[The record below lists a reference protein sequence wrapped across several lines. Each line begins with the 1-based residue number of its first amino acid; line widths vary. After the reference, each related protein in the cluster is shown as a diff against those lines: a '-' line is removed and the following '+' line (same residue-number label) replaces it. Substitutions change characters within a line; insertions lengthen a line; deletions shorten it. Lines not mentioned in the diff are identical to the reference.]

1 MATIY
6 LNQAEYDKALSYSYG
21 DLKLF
26 KKQLESLIQR
36 YKSSPAYDPNK
47 ENTVK
52 ERLRKYLLWLNV
64 TNQKLYSG
72 LTNILFEGKGVDRY
86 IVSADDKYGNPLSED
101 ELNDIPM
108 DIIAEYFV

>member
-6 LNQAEYDKALSYSYG
+6 LNQEEYNKALSYSYG

-26 KKQLESLIQR
+26 KKGLEALVGM
-36 YKSSPAYDPNK
+36 YKHNPSDNDI
-47 ENTVK
+47 VK
-52 ERLRKYLLWLNV
+52 ERCRKYRLWLNV

-72 LTNILFEGKGVDRY
+72 LTNILFDGKGVDRY
-86 IVSADDKYGNPLSED
+86 IVSADDKDGNPLSED

>member
-6 LNQAEYDKALSYSYG
+6 LNQEEYEEALSYSYG

-26 KKQLESLIQR
+26 KKQLEAFVR
-36 YKSSPAYDPNK
+36 MYKHNPSDNEK
-47 ENTVK
+47 VK
-52 ERLRKYLLWLNV
+52 ERLRKYQLWLNV

-72 LTNILFEGKGVDRY
+72 LNNILFDGKGVDRY
-86 IVSADDKYGNPLSED
+86 IVSADDKDGNALSED